1 MVFQVD
7 MVAEPPDSP
16 LHRFFSCS
24 KQTWEE
30 ALELARQHGW
40 RPLGT
45 VPSEPEVWSEQ
56 KPFDPSYKP
65 YDFCFEK
72 KVKSED
78 ALNLAAALEKACK
91 RMKAGKLQSRPR
103 SGPVYIMARM
113 TGHDFLRANSG
124 VSPAFLEE
132 FGAFLRKGE
141 FMFGW
146 DD

>member
-45 VPSEPEVWSEQ
+45 VPSEPEEWSAE
-56 KPFDPSYKP
+56 KRFDPSYAP
-65 YDFCFEK
+65 HDFCFEK
-72 KVKSED
+72 KVKSVD
-78 ALNLAAALEKACK
+78 ARNLATALGRVCE
-91 RMKAGKLQSRPR
+91 RMKSGKLRPRPR
-103 SGPVYIMARM
+103 SGPVYIMEKM
-113 TGHDFLRANSG
+113 TGNDFLRANSG
-124 VSPAFLEE
+124 VNPAFLEE
-132 FGAFLRKGE
+132 FTTFLRKGG
-141 FMFGW
+141 FCFGW